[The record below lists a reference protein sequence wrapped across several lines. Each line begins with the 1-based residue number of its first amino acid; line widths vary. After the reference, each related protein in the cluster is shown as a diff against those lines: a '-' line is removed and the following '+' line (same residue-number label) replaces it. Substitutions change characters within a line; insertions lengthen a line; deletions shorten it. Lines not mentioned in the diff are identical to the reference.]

1 MKYELAIFDMDGT
14 ILDTLEDLTDSLNVS
29 LNAFG
34 YPSRTIEEVRSF
46 VGNGIHRT
54 IELGVPEGTDPEEI
68 EQVFSY
74 FTPYY
79 QAHCNDKT
87 RPYDGIVSLIETLKE
102 HGIKT
107 AVVSNKADAAVHALC
122 DTFFSGLFDYEIG
135 QKPENKRK
143 PAPDSVNEVLCK
155 LSVDRTNAVYIGDS
169 EVDLATASNAQM
181 DCIAVSW
188 GFRGEAFL
196 KQQGADKIAKTPLD
210 VLLLLAD
217 KNPQ

>member
-14 ILDTLEDLTDSLNVS
+14 ILDTLEDLTDSLNAS
-29 LNAFG
+29 LQAFG

-54 IELGVPEGTDPEEI
+54 IELGVPEGTGAKEI
-68 EQVFSY
+68 EQVFTF

-79 QAHCNDKT
+79 QKHCNDKT
-87 RPYDGIVSLIETLKE
+87 RPYEGIVSLIETLKKQ
-102 HGIKT
+102 GIKT
-107 AVVSNKADAAVHALC
+107 AVVSNKADEAVHALC

-155 LSVDRTNAVYIGDS
+155 LSVNRKNAVYIGDS
-169 EVDLATASNAQM
+169 EVDLATAANAHM
-181 DCIAVSW
+181 DCIAISW

-196 KQQGADKIAKTPLD
+196 KQQGADKIAQTPQD
-210 VLLLLAD
+210 VLSFLTKD
-217 KNPQ
+217 

>member
-14 ILDTLEDLTDSLNVS
+14 ILDTLEDLTDSLNAS
-29 LNAFG
+29 LQAFG
-34 YPSRTIEEVRSF
+34 YPARTIEEVRSF

-54 IELGVPEGTDPEEI
+54 IELGVPEGTPDEKI
-68 EQVFSY
+68 EQVFKF

-79 QAHCNDKT
+79 QEHCNDQT
-87 RPYDGIVSLIETLKE
+87 RPYAGVVSLIETLRKQ
-102 HGIKT
+102 GMKT
-107 AVVSNKADAAVHALC
+107 AVVSNKADEAVHALC
-122 DTFFSGLFDYEIG
+122 NTFFSGLFDYEIG

-155 LSVDRTNAVYIGDS
+155 LSVNHTNAVYIGDS
-169 EVDLATASNAQM
+169 EVDLATAANAHM

-196 KQQGADKIAKTPLD
+196 KQQGANKIAKTPRD
-210 VLLLLAD
+210 VYSLLT
-217 KNPQ
+217 KE